1 MTNAISFKEVN
12 IVTKSLRAAF
22 INPLGKTNENHHGK
36 TQHSMMMLIAKD
48 DEETLGKIE
57 LATKAAIYKMWK
69 DDVPDFIDMPL
80 KDGDGPKNAKGESYP
95 GYCQNCYL
103 LNVSSPTPPDV
114 VDMKKQPITDPDE
127 LTFEFLYRVN
137 IRAYAVANN
146 DKNAVY
152 FALNAVQRSDKTA
165 RRRASDVF
173 TTDE

>member
-1 MTNAISFKEVN
+1 MTNAIRFKDAN
-12 IVTKSLRAAF
+12 IVTKALRAAY
-22 INPLGKTNENHHGK
+22 IYPLGKNNENHHGK
-36 TQHSMMMLIAKD
+36 TQHSMMLLIAKN
-48 DEETLGKIE
+48 DEEILGKIE
-57 LATKAAIYKMWK
+57 LAIKAASYKMWK
-69 DDVPDFIDMPL
+69 DDVPDFIEMPL
-80 KDGDGPKNAKGESYP
+80 KDGDGPKNAKGESWP
-95 GYCQNCYL
+95 EYCHNCYL
-103 LNVSSPTPPDV
+103 LNVSSTTPPDV
-114 VDMKKQPITDPDE
+114 VDMQKQPITDPDE